1 MRINDGWQ
9 YSSKVVTCVD
19 ALGQGELGNPA
30 GKKKKMTYLGRF
42 LRRRAIREGRK
53 NRGKYEDS
61 AETPTTFSWA
71 AVFHTRIPPYLETVL
86 CSIN

>member
-30 GKKKKMTYLGRF
+30 GEKEEDDLLG
-42 LRRRAIREGRK
+42 EVP
-53 NRGKYEDS
+53 E
-61 AETPTTFSWA
+61 ETGD
-71 AVFHTRIPPYLETVL
+71 
-86 CSIN
+86 